1 MALTENLV
9 NNFVTALTVAI
20 NDSQTVI
27 LVNQQAPAAA
37 NFRVLIE
44 GELCKVTDNS
54 TLAWVVERGAEAT
67 VASAHPMGA
76 LVIAVLTADG
86 LNEWVLTAAGG
97 GPPTG
102 PAGGSLAGTYP
113 NPTLAPSGVVAAPY
127 GSATSV
133 PAFTVGADGR
143 ITLAA
148 DVPIVGVPPGG
159 PAGGSLTGVYPNPA
173 IAASGVAPGSYGNAT
188 NFTAFTVGADG
199 RVSSVTTFP
208 VSGGGGAPFDAT
220 YVVMALDPTLTNE
233 RVLTGT
239 GNQITITDGGAGGN
253 VTLSIPSVFIA
264 PGSVQ
269 ATSQFLAGVSAAS
282 FTTIDGLTALQILP
296 GAAFSVVSPGQATL
310 IQGGPGGTTSGAG
323 GSVQMQGGV
332 PTSGA
337 GGLVLITGGN
347 AAGINQNGGSVSI
360 SQGVRTGTGV
370 DGAVT
375 LNGFGG
381 SRVQLTTLGAVQ
393 IETSAVQRLTFSTTG
408 EWNIGGSVGAAGQLI
423 TSAGAGA
430 PPVWATP
437 SASAPTNASYVVM
450 SLDGTLT
457 DERVLTGTANQ
468 ITLTDGGANGNATLS
483 IPATFIAPGSVQA
496 TTGFIS
502 AVAASSYS
510 TTLGTALEAVPGAAA
525 TAASVGNTI
534 TVRGGPGGAT
544 SGAGGAVSVTGGT
557 PTDGNGGGVLV
568 SGSNGVGTNRSGGD
582 VGLSSG
588 TGTGTGVA
596 GSLLFLTNAVQ
607 RLAITASGEWNIG
620 GSVGSAGQII
630 TSAGA
635 GTPPVWASPSGGTVT
650 SINVTAPS
658 PLAATGG
665 PITTSGTITIAWSG
679 VSQGDL
685 LFGSTTNAVSLLPK
699 DTNATRYLS
708 NTGAT
713 NNPAWAQVNLT
724 NGVTGTLPI
733 GNGGTGAT
741 AWPAQ
746 QIPFGNAGATALT
759 SSTSLTW
766 NDAAKVL
773 FLTNGSQSLTTQV
786 AAAASSLNSG
796 STDLRLSGGTAFST
810 VAGSRT
816 NSISLTNQGP
826 TGVQIFTWDS
836 TSAGSNGG
844 QFTVLA
850 GSGNT
855 TGVGGL
861 ISLTAGPGGATAAG
875 GAITLT
881 AGAGGATSG
890 NAGAISILGGTP
902 VAGAGSTITLTASAG
917 VGTNQAGGAINLTAG
932 AATGTGTPGSINLSA
947 GALGGA
953 GTPANINL
961 TAGAGN
967 GATAGGSV
975 VIVGGSGGTT
985 AGTAGSA
992 ILRGGPGGSTSG
1004 QGGEARVEGGTPIA
1018 GQGGPAVLRGGNGVG
1033 TNQPGGSVTIS
1044 AGTAT
1049 GTGAPGIIDESATT
1063 TAVWLPSGT
1072 NAQAPGQTNMPA
1084 AQNGM
1089 FRFDTTD
1096 LILQS
1101 YVNPYAIF
1109 AVPRDDGFQRT
1120 ITFRGRVW
1128 RIDEFCT
1135 FLNNSFVGE
1144 LNFQIGGTGTEVVSA
1159 TAATAGHIGVVNL
1172 ATGAAGAGNSCYIYE
1187 VGVANG
1193 GMVMANQVEYM
1204 AWLVH
1209 IPTITTISVMAGI
1222 GQDIS
1227 TDTTFGT
1234 NGVFFRFNPA
1244 TNANWQFITR
1254 SASTNT
1260 TITTTQAV
1268 AANTWYLLECFY
1280 DGTQWTPVVNG
1291 TTNTASS
1298 TNIPTTAV
1306 NLGASVTTNAAASR
1320 SVNIDRL
1327 EMCTVDLGARF

>member
-9 NNFVTALTVAI
+9 NNFFTALTAPI
-20 NDSQTVI
+20 NAVQTVI
-27 LVNQQAPAAA
+27 LVDQQAPAAA

-44 GELCKVTDNS
+44 GELLKVTDNS
-54 TLAWVVERGAEAT
+54 TLAWVVERGAEGTIA
-67 VASAHPMGA
+67 AAHPQGA

-113 NPTLAPSGVVAAPY
+113 NPTLAPTGVVLGSYGDATNVPQIVIGTDGRISSAVNIPISGVPPGGPAGGDLTGTYPNPTLTLTGVAPGMY
-127 GSATSV
+127 GSATM
-133 PAFTVGADGR
+133 VGGFVVGPDGR
-143 ITLAA
+143 LTAAGNIPIT
-148 DVPIVGVPPGG
+148 GTTPGG
-159 PAGGSLTGVYPNPA
+159 PAGGSLTGTYPNPT
-173 IAASGVAPGSYGNAT
+173 IAASGVGAGSFGSST
-188 NFTAFTVGADG
+188 EVGTFTVGTDG
-199 RVSSVTTFP
+199 RLTAAANVTI
-208 VSGGGGAPFDAT
+208 SGTTPGGAAGGSLTGT
-220 YVVMALDPTLTNE
+220 YPNPTLT
-233 RVLTGT
+233 LTGVGAGT
-239 GNQITITDGGAGGN
+239 FGDATNVATIT
-253 VTLSIPSVFIA
+253 VTTEGRITA
-264 PGSVQ
+264 
-269 ATSQFLAGVSAAS
+269 VSN
-282 FTTIDGLTALQILP
+282 
-296 GAAFSVVSPGQATL
+296 TL
-310 IQGGPGGTTSGAG
+310 ITGTTPGGVAG
-323 GSVQMQGGV
+323 GSLAGTYPNPTIALSGV
-332 PTSGA
+332 VA
-337 GGLVLITGGN
+337 GTYGNLTHVGQFTVNSEGRITAAADVLIN
-347 AAGINQNGGSVSI
+347 S
-360 SQGVRTGTGV
+360 
-370 DGAVT
+370 
-375 LNGFGG
+375 
-381 SRVQLTTLGAVQ
+381 
-393 IETSAVQRLTFSTTG
+393 
-408 EWNIGGSVGAAGQLI
+408 
-423 TSAGAGA
+423 
-430 PPVWATP
+430 
-437 SASAPTNASYVVM
+437 
-450 SLDGTLT
+450 
-457 DERVLTGTANQ
+457 
-468 ITLTDGGANGNATLS
+468 
-483 IPATFIAPGSVQA
+483 
-496 TTGFIS
+496 
-502 AVAASSYS
+502 
-510 TTLGTALEAVPGAAA
+510 
-525 TAASVGNTI
+525 
-534 TVRGGPGGAT
+534 
-544 SGAGGAVSVTGGT
+544 
-557 PTDGNGGGVLV
+557 
-568 SGSNGVGTNRSGGD
+568 
-582 VGLSSG
+582 
-588 TGTGTGVA
+588 
-596 GSLLFLTNAVQ
+596 
-607 RLAITASGEWNIG
+607 
-620 GSVGSAGQII
+620 
-630 TSAGA
+630 
-635 GTPPVWASPSGGTVT
+635 GTVT
-650 SINVTAPS
+650 SIDVTAPS
-658 PLAATGG
+658 PLLATGG
-665 PITTSGTITIAWSG
+665 PITTSGTITIAWNG
-679 VSQGDL
+679 VVQGDL
-685 LFGSTTNAVSLLPK
+685 LFGSAPNTVSLLNK
-699 DTNATRYLS
+699 DVTATRYLS
-708 NTGAT
+708 NTGAA
-713 NNPAWAQVNLT
+713 NNPAWAQVDLT
-724 NGVTGTLPI
+724 NGVTGLLPI
-733 GNGGTGAT
+733 ANGGTGAT

-816 NSISLTNQGP
+816 NSISFTNQGA
-826 TGVQIFTWDS
+826 TGVQVFTWDS
-836 TSAGSNGG
+836 TSAGTNGG

-861 ISLTAGPGGATAAG
+861 ISLTAGRGGATATG
-875 GAITLT
+875 GALTLT
-881 AGAGGATSG
+881 AGGGGTTSG
-890 NAGAISILGGTP
+890 NAGTISILGGTP
-902 VAGAGSTITLTASAG
+902 VVGAGSTINVTASAG
-917 VGTNQAGGAINLTAG
+917 VGTNQAGGSVNILAGAATGTGSAGTVSITGGALGGAGTPGAIQILGGIGNGSTLGGAVLVQGGSGGTTAAIASSAILRGGTGGTTSGTGGSARVEGGTPIAGAGGIVQIAGAAGVGTNQAGGNVTITAG
-932 AATGTGTPGSINLSA
+932 AATGTGTPGF
-947 GALGGA
+947 
-953 GTPANINL
+953 
-961 TAGAGN
+961 
-967 GATAGGSV
+967 
-975 VIVGGSGGTT
+975 
-985 AGTAGSA
+985 
-992 ILRGGPGGSTSG
+992 
-1004 QGGEARVEGGTPIA
+1004 
-1018 GQGGPAVLRGGNGVG
+1018 
-1033 TNQPGGSVTIS
+1033 
-1044 AGTAT
+1044 
-1049 GTGAPGIIDESATT
+1049 IDESGTT
-1063 TAVWLPSGT
+1063 TAVRLPSGT

-1101 YVNPYAIF
+1101 YVNPYALF

-1144 LNFQIGGTGTEVVSA
+1144 LNFQIGGVGTEVVSA

-1204 AWLVH
+1204 SWLVH